1 MRSWHF
7 KIYAAR
13 TSVLAFASASAT
25 PSDFNIKGD
34 VLGVPG
40 MVLSAVST
48 VVGAIMYRA
57 TTARSSVVVQQHVFR
72 LPTLGVILMVAG
84 VIGFVISFFVFRSS
98 CRAPSA
104 RSRPLDQEII
114 DASDNKTEE
123 HERQS

>member
-104 RSRPLDQEII
+104 R
-114 DASDNKTEE
+114 A
-123 HERQS
+123 